1 MSVCAVI
8 MAGGTGSRLWPM
20 SRAGYPKQ
28 LLSLL
33 ESTTMLQS
41 TFLRLVDIPVESS
54 ITVCG
59 EEHRFFVAEQLRG
72 IDVQSTIV
80 LEPEGRNTA
89 PTIAL
94 AALEK
99 EAEDSVLL
107 VLAADHVVQDQQE
120 FTDAVAAA
128 LPLAESGKL
137 VTFGIIPTAPHSG
150 YGYIE
155 RGDEIGKGYWVK
167 SFKEKP
173 PAALAQNY
181 LDSGDYYCN
190 SGMFLIKA
198 SRYLAELQN
207 HRPDIVSA
215 CRAAMDAKAKDLDFV
230 RVGNI
235 AFLE

>member
-1 MSVCAVI
+1 
-8 MAGGTGSRLWPM
+8 
-20 SRAGYPKQ
+20 
-28 LLSLL
+28 
-33 ESTTMLQS
+33 MLQS
-41 TFLRLVDIPVESS
+41 TFLRLADIPVESS

-155 RGDEIGKGYWVK
+155 RGDEIGKGIGSKVLKKNRRRLWHK
-167 SFKEKP
+167 IIWIRATIIGI
-173 PAALAQNY
+173 AACSCLRQAATWQSCRTTGRI
-181 LDSGDYYCN
+181 L
-190 SGMFLIKA
+190 FQ
-198 SRYLAELQN
+198 LAELRWTQRQGIWTSCGLGISPFWSA
-207 HRPDIVSA
+207 RPNRLTTQSWKK
-215 CRAAMDAKAKDLDFV
+215 RKTLW
-230 RVGNI
+230 
-235 AFLE
+235 